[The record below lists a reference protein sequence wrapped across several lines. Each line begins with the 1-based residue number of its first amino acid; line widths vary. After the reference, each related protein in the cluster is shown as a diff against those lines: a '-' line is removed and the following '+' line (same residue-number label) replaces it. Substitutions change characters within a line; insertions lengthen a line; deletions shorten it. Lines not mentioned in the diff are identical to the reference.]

1 MSSYV
6 ARVPSF
12 TILKGIAAL
21 AFDRPVSVQLTTP
34 PAIMMR
40 LRFSN
45 DVLFAAYT
53 QAIVLA

>member
-12 TILKGIAAL
+12 TILKGFAAL
-21 AFDRPVSVQLTTP
+21 AFDRSISVQMTTP
-34 PAIMMR
+34 LAIMMR
-40 LRFSN
+40 LRSSN

-53 QAIVLA
+53 QAIELA